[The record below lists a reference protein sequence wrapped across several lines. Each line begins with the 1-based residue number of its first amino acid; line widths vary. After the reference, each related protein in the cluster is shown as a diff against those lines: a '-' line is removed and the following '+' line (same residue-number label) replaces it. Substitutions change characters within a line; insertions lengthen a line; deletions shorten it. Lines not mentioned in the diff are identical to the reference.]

1 VQGKYV
7 ICELWINYV
16 AESCPLDIIF
26 VLDESQSVGPTNY
39 EKMKTFVSQ
48 LVGTLD
54 VKRTGGA
61 LVGVVTFGT
70 YVNKSQVINL
80 KDHPRVADLQA
91 AINKLSY
98 AQTGTGTDVALNY
111 VHTDMLTLPAGDRD
125 DVPNVVI
132 VMTDG
137 ESSEP
142 TATKVCKMLKL
153 FVRMRQLSH
162 CDCVSKMLIICPI
175 AIA

>member
-1 VQGKYV
+1 MQGKYV

-26 VLDESQSVGPTNY
+26 MLDESQSVGPTNY

-54 VKRTGGA
+54 VKGTGGA
-61 LVGVVTFGT
+61 RVGVVTYSGK
-70 YVNKSQVINL
+70 VNNVINL
-80 KDHPRVADLQA
+80 KDHSTVADVQA
-91 AINKLSY
+91 AINKLTY
-98 AQTGTGTDVALNY
+98 KVGVTATAKALNY